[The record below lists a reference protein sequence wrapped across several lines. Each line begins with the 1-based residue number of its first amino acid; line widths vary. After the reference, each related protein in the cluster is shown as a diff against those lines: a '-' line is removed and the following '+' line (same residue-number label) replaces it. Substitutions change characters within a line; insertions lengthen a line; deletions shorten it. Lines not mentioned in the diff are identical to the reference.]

1 MSALVILL
9 SVIIGVV
16 GLIFTFMTISRFGN
30 FMLNWADSMNNVPD
44 WIGANSFFS
53 WVLFILAL
61 FVAAWT
67 VRVLVGFALKPFY
80 YMLYKL
86 FGKKFIDN
94 KANGMT
100 LVLFFSVNILLWM
113 ILFALMLW
121 GNTMFFDFAASHP
134 DFTNYYEKG
143 DVVGIIIHSFIFMG
157 IVFQRENTE
166 EF

>member
-1 MSALVILL
+1 MIALMILL
-9 SVIIGVV
+9 AVIIGVFALV
-16 GLIFTFMTISRFGN
+16 FAVMTVSRFGT
-30 FMLNWADSMNNVPD
+30 FMLNWADSMDNVPD
-44 WIGANSFFS
+44 WISANSFFS

-100 LVLFFSVNILLWM
+100 LVLFFAVNIILWL

-121 GNTMFFDFAASHP
+121 GNTMFFEFASSHP

-143 DVVGIIIHSFIFMG
+143 DVVGIVIHSLIFMG
-157 IVFQRENTE
+157 IIFQNEKTE